1 MKCIEVFSHHYQIDV
16 NATSTRLLQVGV
28 DCAIRKAFDNCL
40 RWWWPISDEKKG
52 RKGSQKSLYYMAE
65 NLLIYS
71 DTERHLG
78 RMLRDYGKKC
88 LVAKGSWNNLEIGA

>member
-1 MKCIEVFSHHYQIDV
+1 MK
-16 NATSTRLLQVGV
+16 
-28 DCAIRKAFDNCL
+28 
-40 RWWWPISDEKKG
+40 KKG

-88 LVAKGSWNNLEIGA
+88 LVAKGSWNNFEIGA